1 MTIIARLPT
10 WRPSAAAR
18 LHPPLPRLLCRQ
30 LAQGKQVKN
39 TSKQVFSNCTAVPE
53 WISYFHNL
61 IVSFKLIQ
69 RMICFSNP
77 PCTDFTLASS
87 SSFFSSLPSFL
98 FFRSIFFF
106 TTNPKPIP
114 SSSLAS
120 SPPPPCRFLLLL
132 LDTDMVDMMVNWSI
146 IGSDMPSALGL
157 VSHCCPRCLLVRPR
171 LMDRRMMGLTGK
183 SDFLSFF
190 SRTQKQ
196 KRQRWKVV
204 QEDG

>member
-10 WRPSAAAR
+10 WRPSAAAC

-77 PCTDFTLASS
+77 PCTDLTLASS

-120 SPPPPCRFLLLL
+120 SPPPLADSF
-132 LDTDMVDMMVNWSI
+132 
-146 IGSDMPSALGL
+146 
-157 VSHCCPRCLLVRPR
+157 
-171 LMDRRMMGLTGK
+171 
-183 SDFLSFF
+183 SFF
-190 SRTQKQ
+190 WTRTWWTWWSTGPLLGPTCQ
-196 KRQRWKVV
+196 VHLV
-204 QEDG
+204 